1 MGKKDALRTRYIHV
15 LWVLLLFLIVILIMA
30 ILKCEMAPPAY

>member
-1 MGKKDALRTRYIHV
+1 MGKKEALRTRYIHV
-15 LWVLLLFLIVILIMA
+15 LWIVLLILLVLLIMA